1 MELIDRLALF
11 TPLDAAALALWLS
24 AWAITGWLIE
34 HPPAG
39 RPSVSVLMTRFR
51 RDWMRELA
59 ARESRIFDSNILS
72 TLRQGTTFFASASM
86 LIIGGGLALIG
97 NTERLLGIAEDLT
110 LDAASAVVWEF
121 KIMALLLIVA
131 NAFLKFVWS
140 HRLFGYCAVIM
151 AAVPN
156 DGTSDAALARADQ
169 AAEININAARSFNRG
184 MRSLYFAL
192 GGLAWLLGAAPLI
205 AATGMTVF
213 VLWGREFGSKSRVT
227 LMGKTPAEA
236 MTAAPRDRPAGC
248 APAHDGT

>member
-1 MELIDRLALF
+1 MELLERLALF
-11 TPLDAAALALWLS
+11 TPLDAAALALWLA
-24 AWAITGWLIE
+24 AWVAIGRLIE

-39 RPSVSVLMTRFR
+39 RPSVSILMTRFR
-51 RDWMRELA
+51 REWMRQFA

-86 LIIGGGLALIG
+86 IIIGGGLALIG

-110 LDAASAVVWEF
+110 LPDSPAIVLEF
-121 KIMALLLIVA
+121 KIMALLVLVA

-156 DGTSDAALARADQ
+156 DGRSPEAQHRAEQ
-169 AAEININAARSFNRG
+169 AARININAARSFNRG

-192 GGLAWLLGAAPLI
+192 GGLAWLLGAVPLMV
-205 AATGMTVF
+205 ATAITLF
-213 VLWGREFGSKSRVT
+213 VLWRREFVSNSRMA
-227 LMGKTPAEA
+227 LMTHPEG
-236 MTAAPRDRPAGC
+236 
-248 APAHDGT
+248 